1 MRAAIYARFSS
12 NNQRDASIDDQ
23 VHNCRARIEDEHWAL
38 AGTYSDR
45 AISGGTLLRPG
56 YQAMLEHA
64 RRGGFD
70 IIVAEALDENA
81 GAIIPH

>member
-12 NNQRDASIDDQ
+12 DNQRDASIDDQ
-23 VHNCRARIEDEHWAL
+23 VYNCRARMENEHWAL

-56 YQAMLEHA
+56 YQAMLEQA
-64 RRGGFD
+64 RRGAFD
-70 IIVAEALDENA
+70 VRAPLRIGELPEDIV
-81 GAIIPH
+81 